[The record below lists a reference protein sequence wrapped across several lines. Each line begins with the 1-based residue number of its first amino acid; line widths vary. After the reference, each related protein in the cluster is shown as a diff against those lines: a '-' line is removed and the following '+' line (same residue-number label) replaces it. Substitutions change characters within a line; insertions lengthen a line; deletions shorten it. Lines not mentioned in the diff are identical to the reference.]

1 MTAHP
6 RPSDD
11 HAAAAHEPAHERVY
25 RVLRARILAGGMAPG
40 AALTL
45 RGIAEALGVSM
56 TPAREAVRRL
66 VAERALAMGPSGRV
80 TVPVPDGRT
89 LDELF
94 AARRL
99 LEPELAVRAL
109 PNVDRRLVARLRSLD
124 EAIDAAIAA
133 GDAAAYVRANNAF
146 HATLYARADSPAL
159 MALVE
164 SVWLQT
170 APMMRRV
177 YGRLGT
183 AALADYHGA
192 ALEALAAR
200 DAEALRAAI
209 RQDIDQGAA
218 LLTQHALDAR
228 DL

>member
-1 MTAHP
+1 MTASIAP
-6 RPSDD
+6 AEN
-11 HAAAAHEPAHERVY
+11 HAATAHERVY
-25 RVLRARILAGGMAPG
+25 RALRARILAGEMAPG

-45 RGIAEALGVSM
+45 RGIAEDLGVSM

-80 TVPVPDGRT
+80 TVPVPDART

-109 PNVDRRLVARLRSLD
+109 PNVDRRLVARLGSLD

-200 DAEALRAAI
+200 DPGALRAAI

-218 LLTQHALDAR
+218 LLGQIALDGA